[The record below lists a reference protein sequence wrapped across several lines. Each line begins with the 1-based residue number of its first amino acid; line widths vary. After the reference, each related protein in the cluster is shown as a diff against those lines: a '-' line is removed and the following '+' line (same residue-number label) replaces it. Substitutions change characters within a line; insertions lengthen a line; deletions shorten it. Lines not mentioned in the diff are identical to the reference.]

1 MSTSPNMELVR
12 SLYSAF
18 DRGDFGSSEWADPDI
33 EFMRP
38 DGPEPGVWTGLGG
51 LAAGTRY
58 RLDAWEGFRIEA
70 DEYRELDGERVLVL
84 IRPHGRGRSSGLEI
98 AQVQRNGAILFHV
111 LEGKVSGL
119 VTYLNSDRAFADLGL
134 APEGDPA

>member
-1 MSTSPNMELVR
+1 MASANLELVR
-12 SLYSAF
+12 SIIE
-18 DRGDFGSSEWADPDI
+18 DWQRGDYSTAEWAHPDI

-58 RLDAWEGFRIEA
+58 RLDAWEGFRVEA

-98 AQVQRNGAILFHV
+98 AQVQTSGAILFHV
-111 LEGKVSGL
+111 LEGKVSRL
-119 VTYLNSDRAFADLGL
+119 VTYVNSDRAFADLGL
-134 APEGDPA
+134 APESDPA